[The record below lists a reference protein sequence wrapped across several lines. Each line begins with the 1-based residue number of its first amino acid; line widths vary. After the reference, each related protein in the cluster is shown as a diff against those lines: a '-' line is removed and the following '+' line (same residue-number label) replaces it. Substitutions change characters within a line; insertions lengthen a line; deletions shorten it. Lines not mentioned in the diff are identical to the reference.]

1 MTIDKQKLQK
11 LLWAEAASYR
21 ADCADWKRNTEALQE
36 FLGEKTVEEVA
47 LELLAENERLK
58 TLRSTTERDLAQ
70 ELEVWKHGP
79 SCWNCGDTGDV
90 HDMVGEWRG
99 QCDCNAAKLI
109 DVSSERDQL
118 KAENE
123 LLRSTC
129 AKASACMDRWAGG
142 HAFDADGPGGRI
154 RDELYD
160 AYRPGARE
168 GIAKLHKFIDAAS
181 AGKEVQP

>member
-11 LLWAEAASYR
+11 LLWSEVASWK
-21 ADCADWKRNTEALQE
+21 ADCGEWKQNAEALQD

-47 LELLAENERLK
+47 LELLAENDRLTASPERQIIRAAVTEAVKGIADAAAADAKAGTLK
-58 TLRSTTERDLAQ
+58 EIER
-70 ELEVWKHGP
+70 
-79 SCWNCGDTGDV
+79 
-90 HDMVGEWRG
+90 
-99 QCDCNAAKLI
+99 
-109 DVSSERDQL
+109 L

-123 LLRSTC
+123 ALRSTC

-160 AYRPGARE
+160 AYRPGARA
-168 GIAKLHKFIDAAS
+168 GIAKLHEFIDAAS
-181 AGKEVQP
+181 AGKAVQP

>member
-58 TLRSTTERDLAQ
+58 TLRSTTERDLVQ

-109 DVSSERDQL
+109 DVSSERDRL
-118 KAENE
+118 RAENE
-123 LLRSTC
+123 TLRKDAELLQ
-129 AKASACMDRWAGG
+129 SATD
-142 HAFDADGPGGRI
+142 FVQ
-154 RDELYD
+154 
-160 AYRPGARE
+160 
-168 GIAKLHKFIDAAS
+168 KLCDS
-181 AGKEVQP
+181 AGKQPSVATGYLHDILSALGKGEQS

>member
-11 LLWAEAASYR
+11 LLWAEAASFR

-36 FLGEKTVEEVA
+36 FLVEKTVEEVA

-90 HDMVGEWRG
+90 HDKVGEWRG

-109 DVSSERDQL
+109 DVSSERDRL
-118 KAENE
+118 RAENE
-123 LLRSTC
+123 TLRKDAELLQ
-129 AKASACMDRWAGG
+129 SATD
-142 HAFDADGPGGRI
+142 FVQ
-154 RDELYD
+154 
-160 AYRPGARE
+160 
-168 GIAKLHKFIDAAS
+168 KLCDS
-181 AGKEVQP
+181 AGKQPSVATGYLHDILSALGKGEQS